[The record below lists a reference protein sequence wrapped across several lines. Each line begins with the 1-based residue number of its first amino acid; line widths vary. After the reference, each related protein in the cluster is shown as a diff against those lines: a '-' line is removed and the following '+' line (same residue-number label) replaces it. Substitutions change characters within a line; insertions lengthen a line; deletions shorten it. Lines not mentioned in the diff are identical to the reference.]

1 MVLELVG
8 VSLAI
13 CFAQA
18 HHSQP
23 LQALPRH
30 ALRVPTALI
39 LTGIVGLGV
48 ALVVETIDTSLG
60 AAVTMSGFIVF
71 GFMLCVLLSVC
82 SLGGYVGGNVG
93 GV

>member
-18 HHSQP
+18 HHSNPSQP

-71 GFMLCVLLSVC
+71 GFMLCVLLLVC
-82 SLGGYVGGNVG
+82 SLGG
-93 GV
+93 